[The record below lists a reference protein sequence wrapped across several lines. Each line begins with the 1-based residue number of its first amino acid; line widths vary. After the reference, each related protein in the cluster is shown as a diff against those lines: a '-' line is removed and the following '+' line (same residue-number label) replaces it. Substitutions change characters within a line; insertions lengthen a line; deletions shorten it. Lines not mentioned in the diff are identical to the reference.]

1 MEPRPVCRILI
12 VDEEPEV
19 LAIARLFLER
29 EEGIV
34 VETAISPACALAKMA
49 VTSYDAVVSDYLMP
63 EMDGIAFLREV
74 RSRYGDIPFIMMT
87 AHSREEVV
95 IEALNSGATGYL
107 QKGADIKEI
116 FVELIHLIQNAV
128 GKREVERALA
138 ESEVRYNDIVENA
151 HDLIHSVRPD
161 GSFIFVNRAWRE
173 TLGYSAE
180 EADSMTVYDV
190 IAPDVLDAYMEMF
203 SGILH
208 GNGQRGFETAFLAK
222 DGRVIPVRG
231 NVTCQMS
238 GRVPVVC
245 RGIFYTISRPEISD
259 AEVYAMLAAIQNL
272 PLPIM
277 VTDENGMI
285 VRTNSRAHTLFQQTD
300 SLLSG
305 TDVRHF
311 FVEPGCW
318 DRIVSLLHE
327 NRDWQG
333 EAVMRTADEYAGC
346 VLPLCCAAAYCSDGI
361 PGMYSLIFPGN
372 FLSDNS
378 DCDVGGAV
386 RVPLFSE
393 R

>member
-1 MEPRPVCRILI
+1 MYRILV

-29 EEGIV
+29 EGGIV
-34 VETAISPACALAKMA
+34 VDTAISPACALAKME
-49 VTSYDAVVSDYLMP
+49 VSSYDAVVSDYLMP

-74 RSRYGDIPFIMMT
+74 RFRYGNIPFIIMT

-107 QKGADIKEI
+107 QKGADIKGI
-116 FVELIHLIQNAV
+116 FVELIHLIRHAV

-138 ESEVRYNDIVENA
+138 ESEGQFHDLVENA
-151 HDLIHSVRPD
+151 NDLIQSVRPD

-173 TLGYSAE
+173 TLGFSAE
-180 EADSMTVYDV
+180 EASTMTIYDV

-208 GNGQRGFETAFLAK
+208 GNGLRGFETAFLAK

-238 GRVPVVC
+238 GSIPVVS

-259 AEVYAMLAAIQNL
+259 AEVYTMLAAIQDL

-277 VTDENGMI
+277 VTDGNGMI

-300 SLLSG
+300 SSLSG
-305 TDVRHF
+305 TDVRLF
-311 FVEPGCW
+311 FADPGCW
-318 DRIVSLLHE
+318 DRIASQLHE

-333 EAVMRTADEYAGC
+333 EAVMRTADEDVGC
-346 VLPLCCAAAYCSDGI
+346 VLPLCCAAAYCSDGT
-361 PGMYSLIFPGN
+361 PGMYSLVFPGN
-372 FLSDNS
+372 LLSGNS
-378 DCDVGGAV
+378 DCDVSSAV
-386 RVPLFSE
+386 KVPLFSE